1 MTREQLP
8 EFKEIGVVGQPRP
21 GRTLSQNR
29 ENSGREKIA
38 DVLEE
43 IWRTA
48 DRKGPMADVG
58 RWSGL
63 FRKVRGVLVRTWG
76 DAFGTCLCCRTAIG
90 LRRLRAVPWAALCI
104 PCQKAADRD
113 DSEALRVRSRG

>member
-8 EFKEIGVVGQPRP
+8 DFKEMGEAGQPCP
-21 GRTLSQNR
+21 SRTLPQNGK
-29 ENSGREKIA
+29 SPGREKIA

-43 IWRTA
+43 IWRTT
-48 DRKGPMADVG
+48 DREVSVANLG

-63 FRKVRGVLVRTWG
+63 LQKLRAALLRIKD
-76 DAFGTCLCCRTAIG
+76 DAFGACLCCRTAIG
-90 LRRLRAVPWAALCI
+90 LRRRRAVPWAALCI

-113 DSEALRVRSRG
+113 DAEVLRIRSRG